1 MSKNDLSTKNN
12 LSADESQQEISTKKE
27 NKVKKVFGRVFG
39 YIKNHKILTIIVV
52 LVLIAAIIGVNIYQ
66 RIHTMQNAMK
76 NSENRMMTTSLT
88 KMDLTSSISV
98 TGTIASAD
106 SRSISTT
113 LTGTEIEEVNVSVGD
128 YVNEGDVIITFDSTD
143 LEEDLQSAENTAK
156 INSLKNQKTLNDAAE
171 AVTEAQENYD
181 SQAAG
186 LQEDVNTA
194 LSNYNN
200 LAAKRDAALTEYQ
213 NAQAAVQTAQSEL
226 DTLKAQAES
235 EGWAAKVSEAKAALD
250 AAQAEYDKAEAVS
263 DIDLTSS
270 LYDAL
275 QAAKANYNQAVAQ
288 YETPLTN
295 AQNNLEN
302 AKQKE
307 SQTLA
312 SYEEYSSQ
320 ADAAYGAYYGK
331 INTQTETNEKNADQ
345 IEESE
350 YNYTI
355 TALEQE
361 NNKITQNDQIQE
373 VEEKLGK
380 TVVTAPISGVITS
393 VNVEAGDTYEG
404 GTLFVVQDMEHFI
417 VEATVDEYDISDI
430 SKDMKAVVKTDATD
444 DEEMNGTVTF
454 VAPTPQS
461 SSDSSGT
468 NTNSMSTGS
477 SSGYEIQITLDDY
490 NERIRIGMTAKT
502 SIILESAEDVY
513 AVAYDCVKTDEEGK
527 TYIEVIDTD
536 RQNDKTNTNSID
548 IQQSD
553 KETKTNSMGNDTN
566 SITNS
571 IDTTTMSTTRIYV
584 ETGMESDYYIEI
596 ISDELYEGMKIVA
609 TESSSDSTSDSLSNM
624 ENMDIMPGGDMGGDR
639 GGNMGGNPG
648 GGGMPGGGF

>member
-1 MSKNDLSTKNN
+1 MS
-12 LSADESQQEISTKKE
+12 KKE
-27 NKVKKVFGRVFG
+27 NILKKIFGKVFG
-39 YIKNHKILTIIVV
+39 YIKNHKILSVIIV
-52 LVLIAAIIGVNIYQ
+52 LILIGTIIGVNIYQ
-66 RIHTMQNAMK
+66 RIHAMQNVM
-76 NSENRMMTTSLT
+76 NNNENRTMTTSLT

-113 LTGTEIEEVNVSVGD
+113 LNGTEIEEVNVSVGD
-128 YVNEGDVIITFDSTD
+128 YVNEGDVIIIFDSTD
-143 LEEDLQSAENTAK
+143 LEADLQSAENTAK
-156 INSLKNQKTLNDAAE
+156 LNNLKNQKTLNDAEE
-171 AVTEAQENYD
+171 AVEEAQENYN

-194 LSNYNN
+194 LSNYNT

-213 NAQAAVQTAQSEL
+213 SAQAAVQTAQNEL
-226 DTLKAQAES
+226 DTLNAQAES
-235 EGWAAKVSEAKAALD
+235 EGWTAKVNEAKTVLD
-250 AAQAEYDKAEAVS
+250 SAQAEYDKAEAVS
-263 DIDLTSS
+263 DIELTGS

-275 QAAKANYNQAVAQ
+275 QTAQANYNQAVAQ

-295 AQNNLEN
+295 AKNNLES

-307 SQTLA
+307 SQALA

-361 NNKITQNDQIQE
+361 NNKITENNQIQE
-373 VEEKLGK
+373 AEEKLGK

-393 VNVEAGDTYEG
+393 LNVEAGDTYEG

-444 DEEMNGTVTF
+444 DEELNGTVTF

-461 SSDSSGT
+461 SADSNTIDTGSMGT
-468 NTNSMSTGS
+468 ASS

-490 NERIRIGMTAKT
+490 NERLRIGMTAKT
-502 SIILESAEDVY
+502 SIILESVQDVY
-513 AVAYDCVKTDEEGK
+513 AVAYDCVQTDEEGK
-527 TYIEVIDTD
+527 TYIETISTENQKNYTYSIGTDTD
-536 RQNDKTNTNSID
+536 SITSSID
-548 IQQSD
+548 
-553 KETKTNSMGNDTN
+553 
-566 SITNS
+566 
-571 IDTTTMSTTRIYV
+571 DTTSSTGNTTVSMTRIYV

-596 ISDELYEGMKIVA
+596 ISDELYEGMQIVA
-609 TESSSDSTSDSLSNM
+609 TESSGDNTSGSFGDMGNI
-624 ENMDIMPGGDMGGDR
+624 EIMPGESMGGES
-639 GGNMGGNPG
+639 GGGMGGNPG
-648 GGGMPGGGF
+648 GGGMPGNGF